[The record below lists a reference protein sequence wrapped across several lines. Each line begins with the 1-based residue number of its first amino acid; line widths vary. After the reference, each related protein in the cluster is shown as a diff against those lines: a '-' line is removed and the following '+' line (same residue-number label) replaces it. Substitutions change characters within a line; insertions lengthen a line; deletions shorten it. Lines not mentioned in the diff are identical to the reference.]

1 MNESTTATVKKKRQ
15 AMAMMVLVALLWS
28 SGGILIKLIH
38 WNPLFIAGSRSL
50 VSAVVIAIMMKV
62 DNTRL

>member
-1 MNESTTATVKKKRQ
+1 MHMVENTTETIKKKRQ

-38 WNPLFIAGSRSL
+38 
-50 VSAVVIAIMMKV
+50 
-62 DNTRL
+62 

>member
-1 MNESTTATVKKKRQ
+1 MHMVENTTETIKKKRQ
-15 AMAMMVLVALLWS
+15 AMAMMVLATLLWS

-50 VSAVVIAIMMKV
+50 ISAAVIAIMMKV
-62 DNTRL
+62 D